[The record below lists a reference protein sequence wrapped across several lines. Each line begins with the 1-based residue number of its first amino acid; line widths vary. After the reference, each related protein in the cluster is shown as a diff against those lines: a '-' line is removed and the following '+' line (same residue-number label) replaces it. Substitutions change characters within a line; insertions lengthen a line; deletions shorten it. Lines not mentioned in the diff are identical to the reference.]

1 MGSDASR
8 GSTNLSRRRREGDIR
23 KGLASNG
30 CEPKGWR
37 YIGFYERNP
46 HHRKALVLPLF
57 RFSPSYSLS
66 FGTIYPPPLVLAF
79 LVLSPSRASASL
91 TDSPGRVSLQSE
103 FQYIGMRPK
112 WWNTNTVYYPIVLGS
127 EIWMS
132 CYEIGDGWASEWKA
146 EIAGNLLPASSST
159 TLPTP
164 SPSPSL
170 LYRALIQTRFVN
182 IDVCFAL
189 RGCKSS
195 LPLSLLFRI
204 PLDLLFQRRSSPAP
218 IEGWPGCSNLPPASR
233 KPKLVGWLFLFSAD
247 YGRSLVA
254 GIPSGDK
261 FVRLSEPRAH
271 PIRPCLN
278 GYVLPPLSRGE
289 RSHDKFQRS
298 R

>member
-1 MGSDASR
+1 
-8 GSTNLSRRRREGDIR
+8 
-23 KGLASNG
+23 
-30 CEPKGWR
+30 
-37 YIGFYERNP
+37 
-46 HHRKALVLPLF
+46 
-57 RFSPSYSLS
+57 
-66 FGTIYPPPLVLAF
+66 
-79 LVLSPSRASASL
+79 
-91 TDSPGRVSLQSE
+91 
-103 FQYIGMRPK
+103 
-112 WWNTNTVYYPIVLGS
+112 
-127 EIWMS
+127 MS

-271 PIRPCLN
+271 PIQPCLN

>member
-1 MGSDASR
+1 
-8 GSTNLSRRRREGDIR
+8 
-23 KGLASNG
+23 
-30 CEPKGWR
+30 
-37 YIGFYERNP
+37 
-46 HHRKALVLPLF
+46 
-57 RFSPSYSLS
+57 
-66 FGTIYPPPLVLAF
+66 
-79 LVLSPSRASASL
+79 
-91 TDSPGRVSLQSE
+91 
-103 FQYIGMRPK
+103 MRPK

-195 LPLSLLFRI
+195 LPLSLLRAIQPVPYPSRSFV
-204 PLDLLFQRRSSPAP
+204 PTSLFPRPDRK
-218 IEGWPGCSNLPPASR
+218 GWPGCSNLPPASR

-271 PIRPCLN
+271 PIQPCLN

>member
-57 RFSPSYSLS
+57 RFSSSYSLS

-195 LPLSLLFRI
+195 LPLSLLRAIQPVPYPSRSFV
-204 PLDLLFQRRSSPAP
+204 PTSLFPRPDRK
-218 IEGWPGCSNLPPASR
+218 GWPGCSNLPPASR

-271 PIRPCLN
+271 PI
-278 GYVLPPLSRGE
+278 
-289 RSHDKFQRS
+289 
-298 R
+298 